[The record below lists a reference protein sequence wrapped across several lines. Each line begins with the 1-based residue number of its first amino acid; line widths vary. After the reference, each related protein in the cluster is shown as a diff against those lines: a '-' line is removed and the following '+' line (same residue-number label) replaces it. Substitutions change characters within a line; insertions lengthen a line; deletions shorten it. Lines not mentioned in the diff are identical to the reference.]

1 MKNRE
6 MLQHLPAEVSTE
18 LSLNY
23 LVLTLKHHKCM
34 ENKIF
39 RVMKLALTTLFIFTT
54 GLLASVRSQN
64 MRIDFILNNAKT
76 YNILEEIEKQT
87 DYLFIYNVEEV
98 DLERRISIT
107 ASNQTVTEI
116 LSNIFKNTDTI
127 YKIEGK
133 NIFLMRKEVNR
144 LEFNL

>member
-39 RVMKLALTTLFIFTT
+39 RVMKLALTTLFI
-54 GLLASVRSQN
+54 LLCRS
-64 MRIDFILNNAKT
+64 
-76 YNILEEIEKQT
+76 
-87 DYLFIYNVEEV
+87 
-98 DLERRISIT
+98 DLR
-107 ASNQTVTEI
+107 
-116 LSNIFKNTDTI
+116 NTWNKWRNSDHD
-127 YKIEGK
+127 
-133 NIFLMRKEVNR
+133 
-144 LEFNL
+144 

>member
-39 RVMKLALTTLFIFTT
+39 RVMKLALTTLFIYY
-54 GLLASVRSQN
+54 
-64 MRIDFILNNAKT
+64 RI
-76 YNILEEIEKQT
+76 
-87 DYLFIYNVEEV
+87 
-98 DLERRISIT
+98 ISFCSLT
-107 ASNQTVTEI
+107 KYA
-116 LSNIFKNTDTI
+116 
-127 YKIEGK
+127 Y
-133 NIFLMRKEVNR
+133 R
-144 LEFNL
+144 LYTK

>member
-39 RVMKLALTTLFIFTT
+39 RVMKLALT
-54 GLLASVRSQN
+54 N
-64 MRIDFILNNAKT
+64 
-76 YNILEEIEKQT
+76 
-87 DYLFIYNVEEV
+87 
-98 DLERRISIT
+98 
-107 ASNQTVTEI
+107 
-116 LSNIFKNTDTI
+116 TI
-127 YKIEGK
+127 YFYYRIISFCSLTKYAY
-133 NIFLMRKEVNR
+133 R
-144 LEFNL
+144 LYTK

>member
-64 MRIDFILNNAKT
+64 MRDRKSTRLNSSHKVQSRMPSSA
-76 YNILEEIEKQT
+76 
-87 DYLFIYNVEEV
+87 
-98 DLERRISIT
+98 
-107 ASNQTVTEI
+107 
-116 LSNIFKNTDTI
+116 
-127 YKIEGK
+127 
-133 NIFLMRKEVNR
+133 
-144 LEFNL
+144 

>member
-39 RVMKLALTTLFIFTT
+39 RVMKLALTTRFIFTT

-64 MRIDFILNNAKT
+64 MRIDFILT
-76 YNILEEIEKQT
+76 YIIHSG
-87 DYLFIYNVEEV
+87 FISGYQNRYGDNLKPPTNVYH
-98 DLERRISIT
+98 RMT
-107 ASNQTVTEI
+107 A
-116 LSNIFKNTDTI
+116 
-127 YKIEGK
+127 
-133 NIFLMRKEVNR
+133 
-144 LEFNL
+144 

>member
-76 YNILEEIEKQT
+76 YNILEEIEKQ
-87 DYLFIYNVEEV
+87 IGRAHV
-98 DLERRISIT
+98 
-107 ASNQTVTEI
+107 
-116 LSNIFKNTDTI
+116 
-127 YKIEGK
+127 
-133 NIFLMRKEVNR
+133 
-144 LEFNL
+144 

>member
-39 RVMKLALTTLFIFTT
+39 RVMKW
-54 GLLASVRSQN
+54 
-64 MRIDFILNNAKT
+64 ILN
-76 YNILEEIEKQT
+76 EESQLQPPTK
-87 DYLFIYNVEEV
+87 L
-98 DLERRISIT
+98 
-107 ASNQTVTEI
+107 
-116 LSNIFKNTDTI
+116 
-127 YKIEGK
+127 
-133 NIFLMRKEVNR
+133 
-144 LEFNL
+144 

>member
-39 RVMKLALTTLFIFTT
+39 RVM
-54 GLLASVRSQN
+54 
-64 MRIDFILNNAKT
+64 
-76 YNILEEIEKQT
+76 
-87 DYLFIYNVEEV
+87 
-98 DLERRISIT
+98 
-107 ASNQTVTEI
+107 
-116 LSNIFKNTDTI
+116 
-127 YKIEGK
+127 
-133 NIFLMRKEVNR
+133 
-144 LEFNL
+144 

>member
-54 GLLASVRSQN
+54 GLLLLHKAINQ
-64 MRIDFILNNAKT
+64 
-76 YNILEEIEKQT
+76 
-87 DYLFIYNVEEV
+87 
-98 DLERRISIT
+98 ISGHS
-107 ASNQTVTEI
+107 AM
-116 LSNIFKNTDTI
+116 L
-127 YKIEGK
+127 
-133 NIFLMRKEVNR
+133 
-144 LEFNL
+144 

>member
-39 RVMKLALTTLFIFTT
+39 RVMKLALTTLF
-54 GLLASVRSQN
+54 AH
-64 MRIDFILNNAKT
+64 
-76 YNILEEIEKQT
+76 
-87 DYLFIYNVEEV
+87 
-98 DLERRISIT
+98 
-107 ASNQTVTEI
+107 
-116 LSNIFKNTDTI
+116 
-127 YKIEGK
+127 KIC
-133 NIFLMRKEVNR
+133 V
-144 LEFNL
+144 

>member
-54 GLLASVRSQN
+54 GLLASVFS
-64 MRIDFILNNAKT
+64 FTTLKKWILN
-76 YNILEEIEKQT
+76 EESQLQPPTK
-87 DYLFIYNVEEV
+87 L
-98 DLERRISIT
+98 
-107 ASNQTVTEI
+107 
-116 LSNIFKNTDTI
+116 
-127 YKIEGK
+127 
-133 NIFLMRKEVNR
+133 
-144 LEFNL
+144 

>member
-39 RVMKLALTTLFIFTT
+39 RVMKLALTTLFI
-54 GLLASVRSQN
+54 LLP
-64 MRIDFILNNAKT
+64 
-76 YNILEEIEKQT
+76 
-87 DYLFIYNVEEV
+87 DY
-98 DLERRISIT
+98 
-107 ASNQTVTEI
+107 
-116 LSNIFKNTDTI
+116 
-127 YKIEGK
+127 
-133 NIFLMRKEVNR
+133 
-144 LEFNL
+144 